1 LSLYDFELFT
11 DCPSETFG
19 LSTAEL
25 WLAVELA
32 DSGSGL
38 GFGWGLFLWVSRS
51 VQRSFQV
58 IDSTCI
64 GVLKLLVIN
73 GDETIEGS
81 IDGL

>member
-11 DCPSETFG
+11 DCPSGTFG
-19 LSTAEL
+19 LSAAES

-32 DSGSGL
+32 GGGSSL
-38 GFGWGLFLWVSRS
+38 GFGLGLFLWVSRS

-64 GVLKLLVIN
+64 RVLKLLVIN

>member
-1 LSLYDFELFT
+1 LFKGT
-11 DCPSETFG
+11 PR
-19 LSTAEL
+19 
-25 WLAVELA
+25 AVP
-32 DSGSGL
+32 DSSGL
-38 GFGWGLFLWVSRS
+38 GFGWSLFLWVSRS